1 LRLILSGEVKNFA
14 QVEPRRVSLVGV
26 VGEKSEK
33 LVTITPVTDYP
44 FKILETKAVK
54 GEFIDTRL
62 EEKKADGALLYELT
76 VTNLKAEAGYY
87 SDTIVIITDS
97 DIRPE
102 LKIHVRGNLRASTEE
117 ALSNDQPGS
126 E

>member
-1 LRLILSGEVKNFA
+1 VKNFA
-14 QVEPRRVSLVGV
+14 QVEPRRVSLAGV
-26 VGEKSEK
+26 AGEKIEK
-33 LVTITPVTDYP
+33 LVTITPVADYP
-44 FKILETKAVK
+44 FKVLETKTVK
-54 GEFIDTRL
+54 GEFIDARL
-62 EEKKADGALLYELT
+62 EEKKADGALFYELT

-102 LKIHVRGNLRASTEE
+102 LKIHVRGNLRASIEE
-117 ALSNDQPGS
+117 ALSTDQPGS